1 MRESF
6 SRQAV
11 KGVMWSTVERFS
23 VQGIQFALSIVIARL
38 VLPSEY
44 GLIAMLGIFLAIA
57 QAFVD
62 SGFSNA
68 LIQKKDRTE
77 VDYSTVFYFNI
88 LIALVVYGVLFVSAP
103 AIASFYREP
112 ELVAVTRWV
121 GVNLMLNAFLLVQR
135 TRLLI
140 VSDFRTLAKASLIA
154 VSVSGLL
161 GICLAWL
168 GYGVWALIAQS
179 LGNTFFNMVLLWW
192 FVAWVPQKTFS
203 WASFREL
210 FAFGSKL
217 LLGGLLHTIYLNFYT
232 LVIGCF
238 FNPMQVGY
246 FNRSQTLA
254 VFPATNLTEIV
265 NRTMYPTLCAL
276 QNDEERLIRTF
287 FNYLRFT
294 LFIIFPLMI
303 GLAVMSETLVEL
315 LLSEKWLPAA
325 PFMSILC
332 IAYMWY
338 PFMVFNWQLLNVK
351 GRSDLS
357 LRAEIIKKIG
367 AFSIL
372 LVSIPWGMNAICWG
386 LLAYSLF
393 DMFTI
398 SFFVRRIYQFDL
410 RREIMETFPIGVSSL
425 LMGLLMYVSLRL
437 TSVLVLRLLLGIVVG
452 TLSYSFFCYIFKL
465 REFGFIKQ
473 IIRRV

>member
-1 MRESF
+1 MSK
-6 SRQAV
+6 SLSHQAI
-11 KGVMWSTVERFS
+11 KGVMWSAVERFS
-23 VQGIQFALSIVIARL
+23 VQGIQFVLSIVIARL

-57 QAFVD
+57 QTFVD

-88 LIALVVYGVLFVSAP
+88 LIALIVYGLLFISAP
-103 AIASFYREP
+103 YISSFYREP
-112 ELVAVTRWV
+112 ELTAVTRWV
-121 GVNLMLNAFLLVQR
+121 GLNVVLNAFLLVQR

-154 VSVSGLL
+154 VIISGLV
-161 GICLAWL
+161 GVYLAWL

-179 LGNTFFNMVLLWW
+179 LGNTFLNMMLLWW
-192 FVAWVPQKTFS
+192 FVAWVPKRTFS
-203 WASFREL
+203 MAAFREL
-210 FAFGSKL
+210 FTFGSRL
-217 LLGGLLHTIYLNFYT
+217 LLGGLLHVIYLNLYT
-232 LVIGCF
+232 LVIGRF

-265 NRTMYPTLCAL
+265 NRVMYPSLCAL
-276 QNDEERLIRTF
+276 QNDEEALIHTF

-294 LFIIFPLMI
+294 VFIVFPLMT
-303 GLAVMSETLVEL
+303 GLAVMSETLIEF

-338 PFMVFNWQLLNVK
+338 PIMVFNWQLLNTK

-357 LRAEIIKKIG
+357 LKAEIIKKIG

-372 LVSIPWGMNAICWG
+372 FISIPWGMNAICWG
-386 LLAYSLF
+386 LLVYSLF

-398 SFFVRRIYQFDL
+398 SFFVGRIYSFDL
-410 RREIMETFPIGVSSL
+410 RKEIVALFPIGLSAL
-425 LMGLLMYVSLRL
+425 LMGLLMYVSMCL
-437 TSVLVLRLLLGIVVG
+437 TSILVLRLGISIVVG
-452 TLSYSFFCYIFKL
+452 TLSYSFFCYLFKL
-465 REFGFIKQ
+465 REFEIIKQ
-473 IIRRV
+473 IIKRV

>member
-11 KGVMWSTVERFS
+11 KGVMWSAVERFS

-68 LIQKKDRTE
+68 LIQKKDLTE

-232 LVIGCF
+232 LVIGRF

-287 FNYLRFT
+287 S
-294 LFIIFPLMI
+294 IIF
-303 GLAVMSETLVEL
+303 
-315 LLSEKWLPAA
+315 
-325 PFMSILC
+325 
-332 IAYMWY
+332 
-338 PFMVFNWQLLNVK
+338 
-351 GRSDLS
+351 
-357 LRAEIIKKIG
+357 
-367 AFSIL
+367 
-372 LVSIPWGMNAICWG
+372 
-386 LLAYSLF
+386 
-393 DMFTI
+393 
-398 SFFVRRIYQFDL
+398 
-410 RREIMETFPIGVSSL
+410 
-425 LMGLLMYVSLRL
+425 
-437 TSVLVLRLLLGIVVG
+437 VLRCLL
-452 TLSYSFFCYIFKL
+452 YF
-465 REFGFIKQ
+465 R
-473 IIRRV
+473 

>member
-1 MRESF
+1 
-6 SRQAV
+6 
-11 KGVMWSTVERFS
+11 
-23 VQGIQFALSIVIARL
+23 
-38 VLPSEY
+38 
-44 GLIAMLGIFLAIA
+44 
-57 QAFVD
+57 
-62 SGFSNA
+62 
-68 LIQKKDRTE
+68 
-77 VDYSTVFYFNI
+77 
-88 LIALVVYGVLFVSAP
+88 
-103 AIASFYREP
+103 
-112 ELVAVTRWV
+112 
-121 GVNLMLNAFLLVQR
+121 
-135 TRLLI
+135 
-140 VSDFRTLAKASLIA
+140 
-154 VSVSGLL
+154 
-161 GICLAWL
+161 
-168 GYGVWALIAQS
+168 
-179 LGNTFFNMVLLWW
+179 
-192 FVAWVPQKTFS
+192 
-203 WASFREL
+203 
-210 FAFGSKL
+210 
-217 LLGGLLHTIYLNFYT
+217 
-232 LVIGCF
+232 
-238 FNPMQVGY
+238 MQVGY

-398 SFFVRRIYQFDL
+398 SFL
-410 RREIMETFPIGVSSL
+410 
-425 LMGLLMYVSLRL
+425 
-437 TSVLVLRLLLGIVVG
+437 
-452 TLSYSFFCYIFKL
+452 
-465 REFGFIKQ
+465 
-473 IIRRV
+473 

>member
-1 MRESF
+1 
-6 SRQAV
+6 
-11 KGVMWSTVERFS
+11 
-23 VQGIQFALSIVIARL
+23 
-38 VLPSEY
+38 
-44 GLIAMLGIFLAIA
+44 
-57 QAFVD
+57 
-62 SGFSNA
+62 
-68 LIQKKDRTE
+68 
-77 VDYSTVFYFNI
+77 
-88 LIALVVYGVLFVSAP
+88 
-103 AIASFYREP
+103 
-112 ELVAVTRWV
+112 
-121 GVNLMLNAFLLVQR
+121 
-135 TRLLI
+135 
-140 VSDFRTLAKASLIA
+140 
-154 VSVSGLL
+154 
-161 GICLAWL
+161 
-168 GYGVWALIAQS
+168 
-179 LGNTFFNMVLLWW
+179 
-192 FVAWVPQKTFS
+192 
-203 WASFREL
+203 
-210 FAFGSKL
+210 
-217 LLGGLLHTIYLNFYT
+217 
-232 LVIGCF
+232 
-238 FNPMQVGY
+238 
-246 FNRSQTLA
+246 
-254 VFPATNLTEIV
+254 
-265 NRTMYPTLCAL
+265 MYPTLCAL